1 MAAFLAFVRNTFATI
16 GRGFLLGLGFSL
28 ALGGSYVLI
37 WQSVISES
45 EKQMDRA
52 MSMMAHSDKEAIKG
66 LSFSNVAE
74 LKHDGVTSIVG
85 SVRNSG
91 NKPVVGVSIQAQMF
105 NKGKF
110 VDKYSTSL
118 SGPLAP
124 GDSQYFKISCSCD
137 GAPPAEHDSFKVIAV
152 SSY

>member
-1 MAAFLAFVRNTFATI
+1 MADFLAIVRNILATI

-28 ALGGSYVLI
+28 AIGGSYVLI
-37 WQSVISES
+37 WQSVIAES
-45 EKQMDRA
+45 EKQMDIV
-52 MSMMAHSDKEAIKG
+52 MSMASHADKESLKA
-66 LSFSNVAE
+66 LTFSNVAE

-91 NKPVVGVSIQAQMF
+91 KDPVLGVTIQAQMF

-118 SGPLAP
+118 SGSLAP

-137 GAPPAEHDSFKVIAV
+137 GVPPAEHDSFKVIAV